1 MTSFAFDVSSAPEAA
16 PATNK
21 YAPIPAG
28 DYKAM
33 ITESEMKPTRAGTGQ
48 YLQLVWEI
56 IDGPHADRKIWDRLN
71 LVNPNPTAVSIAQQ
85 DLASICRA
93 VGVNK
98 ISDTEELHYKEV
110 IVTVTIRKGDNGYE
124 DSNEIKAYA
133 PAGRSAPA
141 AAPAAPAAVAT
152 PAAAASAAPAPG
164 KKPWE

>member
-16 PATNK
+16 PTTNK

-28 DYKAM
+28 DYKAI

-56 IDGPHADRKIWDRLN
+56 IDGPHTDRKIWDRLN

-93 VGVNK
+93 VGVDK

-152 PAAAASAAPAPG
+152 PAAAAPAAPAPG

>member
-1 MTSFAFDVSSAPEAA
+1 MKSFAFDVTSAPELA
-16 PATNK
+16 PAPSK

-56 IDGPHADRKIWDRLN
+56 TDGQHADRKIWDRLN
-71 LVNPNPTAVSIAQQ
+71 LVNPNPTAVDIAKR
-85 DLASICRA
+85 DLASIMRA
-93 VGVNK
+93 VGLDK
-98 ISDTEELHYKEV
+98 IDDTEQLHYKEV
-110 IVTVTIRKGDNGYE
+110 MITVTVRKGDNGYE

-152 PAAAASAAPAPG
+152 PAAAPASVPG

>member
-1 MTSFAFDVSSAPEAA
+1 MTSFAFDVTSAPELA
-16 PATNK
+16 PAPSK

-56 IDGPHADRKIWDRLN
+56 TEGQHTDRKIWDRLN
-71 LVNPNPTAVSIAQQ
+71 LVNPNPTAVDIAKR
-85 DLASICRA
+85 DLASIMRA
-93 VGVNK
+93 VGLDK
-98 ISDTEELHYKEV
+98 IDDTEQLHYKEV
-110 IVTVTIRKGDNGYE
+110 MITVTVRKGDNGYE

-152 PAAAASAAPAPG
+152 PAAAPASVPG

>member
-1 MTSFAFDVSSAPEAA
+1 MTSFAFDVTSAPDLA
-16 PATNK
+16 PAPSK

-56 IDGPHADRKIWDRLN
+56 TDGQHTDRKIWDRLN
-71 LVNPNPTAVSIAQQ
+71 LVNSNPTAVDIAKR
-85 DLASICRA
+85 DLASIMRA
-93 VGVNK
+93 VGLEK
-98 ISDTEELHYKEV
+98 IDDTEQLHYKEV
-110 IVTVTIRKGDNGYE
+110 MITVTVRKGDNGYE

-152 PAAAASAAPAPG
+152 PAAAPASVPG

>member
-1 MTSFAFDVSSAPEAA
+1 MPFFDPHEELAGTNYDPIPDGEHTCIVNSSAWKDSASGGNYLE
-16 PATNK
+16 
-21 YAPIPAG
+21 IEFSIFG
-28 DYKAM
+28 
-33 ITESEMKPTRAGTGQ
+33 GQ
-48 YLQLVWEI
+48 FE
-56 IDGPHADRKIWDRLN
+56 GRMIWDRLN

-93 VGVNK
+93 VGVDK

-152 PAAAASAAPAPG
+152 PAAAAPAAPVPG

>member
-1 MTSFAFDVSSAPEAA
+1 MTSFAFDVTSAPEMA

-21 YAPIPAG
+21 FGPIPAG

-33 ITESEMKPTRAGTGQ
+33 ITESQMKSTKAGTGQ
-48 YLQLVWEI
+48 YLQLDWEI
-56 IDGPHADRKIWDRLN
+56 TDGQYTDRKIWDRLN
-71 LVNPNPTAVSIAQQ
+71 LVNPNPTAVDIAKR
-85 DLASICRA
+85 DLASIMRA
-93 VGVNK
+93 VGLDK
-98 ISDTEELHYKEV
+98 IDDTEQLHYKEV
-110 IVTVTIRKGDNGYE
+110 MITVTVRKGDNGYE

-152 PAAAASAAPAPG
+152 PAAAPASVPG

>member
-1 MTSFAFDVSSAPEAA
+1 MTSFAFDVTSAPELA
-16 PATNK
+16 PAPSK

-56 IDGPHADRKIWDRLN
+56 TDGQHADRKIWDRLN
-71 LVNPNPTAVSIAQQ
+71 LVNPNPTAVDIAKR
-85 DLASICRA
+85 DLASIMRA
-93 VGVNK
+93 VGLDK
-98 ISDTEELHYKEV
+98 IDDTEQLHYKEV
-110 IVTVTIRKGDNGYE
+110 MITVTVRKGDNGYE

-152 PAAAASAAPAPG
+152 PAAAPASVPG